1 MFHLLLVRYAQNE
14 EFNHLFQR
22 LLYMIHLTTSNALNV
37 PGRAQ
42 ATYDEHLALVEHLKN
57 GDATRAYQ
65 VLIEHLMMP
74 LKMDLL

>member
-1 MFHLLLVRYAQNE
+1 
-14 EFNHLFQR
+14 
-22 LLYMIHLTTSNALNV
+22 MIHLTTSNALNV